1 MEYDLKILY
10 IVRGKI
16 IMAMSDLRRT
26 GDDPEM
32 LQILRN
38 AQLIFEKRIFDAE
51 LPNKIDQYK
60 NYLYNKWSDY
70 ELSAIDR
77 RNEKI

>member
-1 MEYDLKILY
+1 MEYDLKTMY

-32 LQILRN
+32 LKILRN
-38 AQLIFEKRIFDAE
+38 AQLIIEKKIFDAE
-51 LPNKIDQYK
+51 LPNKIEQYK
-60 NYLYNKWSDY
+60 KLLLQQK
-70 ELSAIDR
+70 ERL
-77 RNEKI
+77 